1 MLYSTDK
8 KNIRTVFW
16 LNLFM
21 ISWYKMDLG
30 QEDHHP
36 DSSVPP
42 QYNRPLAMQPEPIHA
57 GAGLPGR
64 TECCDMGYVEG
75 RNSSGEINWNLH
87 RTPVSASALKT

>member
-42 QYNRPLAMQPEPIHA
+42 QYITDLWLCNLSPYMPEPVCRAEPNVVIW
-57 GAGLPGR
+57 
-64 TECCDMGYVEG
+64 DMSRGG
-75 RNSSGEINWNLH
+75 ILLGKSIGTFTGHQFRPQH
-87 RTPVSASALKT
+87 